1 MKAAIYSSYGSPDVI
16 QIMDVEKPVPKP
28 NEVLLKVRAA
38 SVNPLDWHFLRG
50 LPYPV
55 RLMTGLGK
63 PKMTGLGVDVAGV
76 VESVGANVT
85 QIEAHDPVFGS
96 CRGAFAEYACAPDSA
111 LVRKP
116 DNITFEQAASVP
128 VASYTSLQC
137 LRDKGQIQPGHKVLI
152 NGAAGGVG
160 TFALQIAKSFGAEV
174 TGVCST
180 RNVELVRT
188 LGADHTIDYTRE
200 DFTQNAQRYDMLL
213 DLIGNHSL
221 SAIRRVLNP
230 RGICVTAG
238 SEAGNWMLDSIA
250 RSLQALLLSQMT
262 SQKFAGCLAKA
273 NQADLLVMQ
282 GLLRTGK
289 VIPVIDRRYSLSE
302 VPAAIRYLEAGHAR
316 GKVIIVLE

>member
-1 MKAAIYSSYGSPDVI
+1 
-16 QIMDVEKPVPKP
+16 
-28 NEVLLKVRAA
+28 
-38 SVNPLDWHFLRG
+38 
-50 LPYPV
+50 
-55 RLMTGLGK
+55 
-63 PKMTGLGVDVAGV
+63 VAGV
-76 VESVGANVT
+76 VEAVGAKVT
-85 QIEAHDPVFGS
+85 QLNTGDHVFGS
-96 CRGAFAEYACAPDSA
+96 CRGAFAEYACAPESV
-111 LVRKP
+111 LVKKP
-116 DNITFEQAASVP
+116 DNVTFEQAASVP

-137 LRDKGQIQPGHKVLI
+137 LRDKGHIQPGHKVLI

-180 RNVELVRT
+180 RNVELVRS
-188 LGADHTIDYTRE
+188 LGADHVVDYTRE

-238 SEAGNWMLDSIA
+238 SEACNWMLDSIA

-282 GLLRTGK
+282 GLLRTGR
-289 VIPVIDRRYSLSE
+289 VIPMIDRRYSLSE